1 MWLTC
6 FPRLPAD
13 EPLQLF
19 VHPVCNAV
27 LPILKVLA
35 RFTGFSKACDTYKRR
50 RSGDRSSASCTGLVY
65 LCLMPGPGASLKT
78 REP

>member
-19 VHPVCNAV
+19 VHPVCNPV

-35 RFTGFSKACDTYKRR
+35 RFTGFSTACDTYNVVV
-50 RSGDRSSASCTGLVY
+50 AAIVLQLVV
-65 LCLMPGPGASLKT
+65 LAWCICV
-78 REP
+78 